1 MRNLMD
7 HIAADLKN
15 SALMPNHVAV
25 QTIASGKRPK
35 SLLLANDKSFHKM
48 LDRITPG
55 LVCNVHCSNKPG
67 RFFIIVETAKEN
79 LFDLGLAV
87 TDARFFIIIV
97 ETAKENLFDLRL
109 APDFLSSL

>member
-1 MRNLMD
+1 MD

-55 LVCNVHCSNKPG
+55 W
-67 RFFIIVETAKEN
+67 F
-79 LFDLGLAV
+79 V
-87 TDARFFIIIV
+87 TYTVATNQD
-97 ETAKENLFDLRL
+97 
-109 APDFLSSL
+109 DFLSL